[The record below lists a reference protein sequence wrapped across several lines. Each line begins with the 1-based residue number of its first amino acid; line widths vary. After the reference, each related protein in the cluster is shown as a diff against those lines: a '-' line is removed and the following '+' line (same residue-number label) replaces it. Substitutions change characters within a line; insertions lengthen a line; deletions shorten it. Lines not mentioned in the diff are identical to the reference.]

1 MDIRLAVILD
11 RPTNNVNK
19 IANSLYLGDYESCN
33 AGDISS
39 RIYIEDSN
47 GDIIELEDTVT
58 DKLETLKSKI
68 VEIKENMTIDTY
80 KPKLL
85 FMVRKGENGSINY
98 NNITEKKLQSKLNE
112 IINNGTAQ
120 PFLKHVS
127 KIGVEYKLF
136 PFLNEKLVFGIIDSD
151 DPKTLTDIMI
161 KFTND
166 ILRDMNIVF
175 VNLYNIVIKYNKNIA
190 KCNKMFAE
198 NLMNLDNLISRAMGM
213 MVDLYNLEGLYPGL
227 INSIGLPTKCYT
239 VTTLLDAGHSD
250 RYGDIGIYPKNVSD
264 DIKQPYSNILIVCL
278 DRSGNIMSSCTF
290 KYEKK
295 TKMYSEYYGNSNFF
309 CQVKALQTNKMNLVV
324 RSGYIYKIYT
334 DMDAEVKATPPF
346 YHKKSLSF
354 GYIKELNIPNLL
366 GMEFLTNGQRYKLDM
381 ETDKWN
387 GKILKTINV
396 QTGHVESEIRSEE
409 TSMSGYTLVVTKGN
423 TKGFFRTLD
432 HRTVPGLQPII
443 TDDSGKKWYMTRTE
457 PYPIYDQIR
466 FSCNAWSTKGNAG
479 TSRIEFYD
487 FSNRRVHVITG
498 NPAFGTWATNVTY
511 NIPKLAEIKF
521 LRFTRYIDTRSHGG
535 AHLNVDIM
543 SAKTGWKNI
552 IRDYWYRTGPGWETV
567 DIHVNVKIPQ

>member
-39 RIYIEDSN
+39 RLYIEDSN
-47 GDIIELEDTVT
+47 GDIIELEDTVS

-68 VEIKENMTIDTY
+68 IEIKENMTIDSY

-85 FMVRKGENGSINY
+85 FMVRKGENDSINY
-98 NNITEKKLQSKLNE
+98 NNVTKKKLQSKLNE
-112 IINNGTAQ
+112 IVNNGTAQ

-151 DPKTLTDIMI
+151 NPSILTDILI

-166 ILRDMNIVF
+166 MLKEMNIIL
-175 VNLYNIVIKYNKNIA
+175 VNLYNLIIKYNKDFS

-198 NLMNLDNLISRAMGM
+198 NIYNLDSLTARALGM
-213 MVDLYNLEGLYPGL
+213 MVKLYNLESLYPGL
-227 INSIGLPTKCYT
+227 IDSIGLPTKCYT
-239 VTTLLDAGHSD
+239 ISSLLNAGHSD
-250 RYGDIGIYPKNVSD
+250 RYANISISPKNVAD
-264 DIKQPYSNILIVCL
+264 DIKQPYSNVLIVCL
-278 DRSGNIMSSCTF
+278 DGSSNIISTCSF

-295 TKMYSEYYGNSNFF
+295 TKTYSEYYGNSNFF
-309 CQVKALQTNKMNLVV
+309 CQVRALNDNKMDLVV
-324 RSGYIYKIYT
+324 RSGYMYKIYT
-334 DMDAEVKATPPF
+334 DMDANVNASGPF
-346 YHKKSLSF
+346 YRKERLAF

-366 GMEFLTNGQRYKLDM
+366 GMEFVTNGQRYKLDM
-381 ETDKWN
+381 TTDKWN
-387 GKILKTINV
+387 GRILKTINV
-396 QTGHVESEIRSEE
+396 ETGHVESEIRSED
-409 TSMSGYTLVVTKGN
+409 TSISGYTLVVTKGSI
-423 TKGFFRTLD
+423 KGFFRTLD
-432 HRTVPGLQPII
+432 HRTVSGLQPII
-443 TDDSGKKWYMTRTE
+443 TDTKGRKWYMTRTE

-479 TSRIEFYD
+479 TNRIEFYD

-511 NIPKLAEIKF
+511 SIPKLSEIKF

-552 IRDYWYRTGPGWETV
+552 IKDYWYRTGDGWETV
-567 DIHVNVKIPQ
+567 DIHVNIRIPQ